1 MGNIRN
7 DRRTTRWP
15 FGVVPYS
22 IDAPISQIGRQQI
35 TTAMT
40 TWSSVAPVR
49 FVERQ
54 DENDFI
60 TFNIRNDECFSMV
73 GRAGGRQLIGC
84 EFPISPVVAVGSR
97 LAFENQIGDQVD
109 CVFVGIDG
117 AVYVM
122 WTVAP
127 AVWSNPVG
135 LTPLNTAP
143 SGTPVTLHYQGSTN
157 QLDALFVNGT
167 GVVNVMWVVDAGAW
181 QGPVGL
187 TPLNTAPAGSPVGI
201 AAHAGD
207 LLEAFVV
214 SGGNVPST
222 LSVRG
227 LQPWSAVSQ
236 MGTGFGT
243 RAIVHELGHAL
254 GLFHEHQRPDRNAF
268 VTYNAGN
275 VQAGKQGDF
284 NIPPQAQPLGRYDY
298 GSVMHYSIPP
308 RLVPRSPCTIR
319 SIPGSSTRYSSTTTA

>member
-117 AVYVM
+117 AVNV
-122 WTVAP
+122 
-127 AVWSNPVG
+127 VW
-135 LTPLNTAP
+135 
-143 SGTPVTLHYQGSTN
+143 VTDG
-157 QLDALFVNGT
+157 
-167 GVVNVMWVVDAGAW
+167 GAW
-181 QGPVGL
+181 QGPVPL
-187 TPLNTAPAGSPVGI
+187 TPTNTAPAGAPVALHHQIGPHQLD
-201 AAHAGD
+201 AV
-207 LLEAFVV
+207 FV
-214 SGGNVPST
+214 GNNGVVKSC
-222 LSVRG
+222 
-227 LQPWSAVSQ
+227 
-236 MGTGFGT
+236 
-243 RAIVHELGHAL
+243 
-254 GLFHEHQRPDRNAF
+254 
-268 VTYNAGN
+268 
-275 VQAGKQGDF
+275 
-284 NIPPQAQPLGRYDY
+284 
-298 GSVMHYSIPP
+298 GS
-308 RLVPRSPCTIR
+308 
-319 SIPGSSTRYSSTTTA
+319 